1 MKIKEL
7 LLTEEHDK
15 DDEFPNLKDLSKH
28 KYNLKLWVDESHL
41 NKISDEEFSD
51 LIAEI
56 EDSNV
61 DDFLVWHYWDNNL
74 YTFDIAGTKGWQE
87 LADISKKLRTKLDVK
102 RPSFF
107 KSDKMTNINDL
118 YNPMKYFTPQEL
130 KVKM

>member
-1 MKIKEL
+1 MKVQEL
-7 LLTEEHDK
+7 FITEENIE

-107 KSDKMTNINDL
+107 KSTEIKNMDDF
-118 YNPMKYFTPQEL
+118 YNPQQYYSAQDL